1 MHILGDNHNKMNV
14 GPESSNATINNSR
27 GSGRVTYGLLANIHI
42 RTFKYIFIYNNICS
56 YNGPTMIV
64 GKRNCTIDLV
74 FVVDRS
80 ATMHNEWALVK
91 QFLLEM
97 IDAVMISNINVK
109 VGIVSYNKKAKVEC
123 YLSGNE
129 ASIDSCITGNYVI

>member
-1 MHILGDNHNKMNV
+1 MIL
-14 GPESSNATINNSR
+14 
-27 GSGRVTYGLLANIHI
+27 
-42 RTFKYIFIYNNICS
+42 
-56 YNGPTMIV
+56 

-80 ATMHNEWALVK
+80 ESMYNEWALVK

-97 IDAVMISNINVK
+97 VDAVMISNIQVK
-109 VGIVSYNKKAKVEC
+109 VGIVSYDNTAKVEC
-123 YLSGNE
+123 YLSGNK